1 MHLATHYIV
10 LLKFNPETF
19 HDEYYKMAKMKPQY
33 DNLIRLVDDQSVHY
47 NHDEISYPGTKIR
60 ASEST

>member
-1 MHLATHYIV
+1 
-10 LLKFNPETF
+10 
-19 HDEYYKMAKMKPQY
+19 MAEIKPQH